1 MIAGALPAGALGG
14 LTRLDERL
22 QRWTVDHRAEALDI
36 LFVGLSRI
44 GSLGLVWIALSLAV
58 AAAWR
63 RISPL
68 LLVVAAVVVADLV
81 ATALKLVVGRPRP
94 YVLEPEPE
102 PLLGTHLDL
111 TLPSGHAST
120 SFASALVLAAL
131 LRRRLLVLP
140 LFALAAGIA
149 WSRVYVGVHYPSDV
163 LLGALLGVAVGA
175 VVLLAWRAVPTAL
188 RKPEGDL
195 PRSPPAPPP
204 G

>member
-1 MIAGALPAGALGG
+1 LGG
-14 LTRLDERL
+14 GLDVDERL
-22 QRWTVDHRAEALDI
+22 QRWTVNHRVEALDV

-63 RISPL
+63 RVTPL

-81 ATALKLVVGRPRP
+81 ATALKLVVRRPRP

-111 TLPSGHAST
+111 TLPSGHAGT
-120 SFASALVLAAL
+120 SFAAAFVLAAL
-131 LRRRLLVLP
+131 LRRRVLVLP
-140 LFALAAGIA
+140 LFVLAAGIA

-163 LLGALLGVAVGA
+163 LLGALLGLAVGVAVL
-175 VVLLAWRAVPTAL
+175 VAWRAIVTAL
-188 RKPEGDL
+188 RKPEAD
-195 PRSPPAPPP
+195 PQRSPPAPPP